1 MTSPHSAEQRLE
13 RLSRADKW
21 YLSAGDGIIWAPAF
35 PVWLHAPG
43 FWDEAHVYYHP
54 FAPLFTVA
62 LVRPDGREV
71 PLRQI
76 ARHWRPDRLV
86 ARYHVAGGPVLIEV
100 RETRGRGRF
109 SSTWHVAE
117 PSSGFAHEPDLRDCH
132 LVAFTTQPGE
142 SVSQASVP
150 GDQSAAVRWSRT
162 LSDRRE
168 QSMDIHATLT
178 AALVGA
184 GGADVPLDAARI
196 AAVRSEITAIQ
207 PQWRFTPFPERW
219 ETGRGL
225 RPEVRLEGIS
235 SAGLVYA
242 AVDVPLAGTSDRP
255 IRFEIELLPKQPE
268 FQLDPACAIASPT
281 REWSAFLSSFPT
293 FRCSDPFLEKY
304 YDYRLYGLR
313 LCRLEGGAG
322 NVKHPAI
329 AEGIAY
335 FHVPITYSGQCHMFE
350 MRWSSN
356 PDVARGTLL
365 NFIDTQ
371 RDDGSF
377 NGRIYTNHLI
387 GTDFYLASWG
397 DALLAVDAVHP
408 DDDHLRRTY
417 DGLARHAR
425 WMDSTRDA
433 DGSGMYDVI
442 NHFETGQEYMS
453 RYQAVNPKADLDG
466 WKDSTKLKAID
477 ATVYAYLLHR
487 ALASIAARLNLPGAD
502 AWSSRAAAIG
512 RAILDRMWNEPTGM
526 FSDID
531 PRTGHRT
538 NVEAA
543 VCFYPMLT
551 DLLSESHVARMLGRL
566 TDPAH
571 FATPWPVPSSSVSD
585 PLFNADAEWKG
596 KRHNCPWNGRVWP
609 MTNSHIIDGLIRQWR
624 LRPPTP
630 ASAAAPDSP
639 RHRAGALAAD
649 MLVKFARMMYHDGDL
664 ARPNC
669 YEHYNPLTGHA
680 CEYRGIDDYQHSWII
695 DLIIRGV
702 MGVDVGHDGRTSRV
716 VIDPL
721 PLPGMAAEID
731 NIRIAGHTLDIRRDA
746 DGAFEARDR
755 GRAHR
760 STIGQPLTI
769 DLA

>member
-1 MTSPHSAEQRLE
+1 MTPPLSPEQRLE
-13 RLSRADKW
+13 RLARDDKW

-54 FAPLFTVA
+54 FAPLFSVA
-62 LVRPDGREV
+62 LVRPDGREM

-76 ARHWRPDRLV
+76 ARRWRPDRLI
-86 ARYHVAGGPVLIEV
+86 ARYHVEGGPVLIEV
-100 RETRGRGRF
+100 REARGRGRF

-117 PSSGFAHEPDLRDCH
+117 PTFGFSHEPDLRDCH
-132 LVAFTTQPGE
+132 LVAFTAQPGE
-142 SVSQASVP
+142 SVSDASAP
-150 GDQSAAVRWSRT
+150 AGHPAAVRWSRKLT
-162 LSDRRE
+162 DRRE

-184 GGADVPLDAARI
+184 GSADVPIEDART
-196 AAVRSEITAIQ
+196 AAVRSEGSAVQ
-207 PQWRFTPFPERW
+207 PYWRFTPFKERW
-219 ETGRGL
+219 EPGRGL
-225 RPEVRLEGIS
+225 RPETRLEGINP
-235 SAGLVYA
+235 AGLVYA
-242 AVDVPLAGTSDRP
+242 AVDAPLSRADDRP
-255 IRFEIELLPKQPE
+255 IRFEIELLPREPG
-268 FQLDPACAIASPT
+268 FQLSPACATDSPT
-281 REWSAFLSSFPT
+281 RAWSAFLGSFPA

-313 LCRLEGGAG
+313 LCRLEGGPG

-350 MRWSSN
+350 MRWSAN
-356 PDVARGTLL
+356 PDAARGTLL

-377 NGRIYTNHLI
+377 HGRIYTNHLV

-397 DALLAVDAVHP
+397 DALLAVDALHP
-408 DDDHLRRTY
+408 DDDYLRRTH

-433 DGSGMYDVI
+433 DSSGMYDVI

-466 WKDSTKLKAID
+466 WKDSTRLKAID

-487 ALASIAARLNLPGAD
+487 ALASTSARLNLPGAD
-502 AWSSRAAAIG
+502 AWESRAAAIG
-512 RAILDRMWNEPTGM
+512 RAILGRMWNEPTGM
-526 FSDID
+526 FSDVD
-531 PRTGHRT
+531 PRTGERT
-538 NVEAA
+538 GVEAA

-551 DLLSESHVARMLGRL
+551 DLLTDAHVARMLDRL
-566 TDPAH
+566 TDPAR

-609 MTNSHIIDGLIRQWR
+609 MTNSHVIDGLIRQWR
-624 LRPPTP
+624 LRDV
-630 ASAAAPDSP
+630 SAAPDSP
-639 RHRAGALAAD
+639 RARAGALAGG
-649 MLVKFARMMYHDGDL
+649 LLIKFARMMYHDGDL

-669 YEHYNPLTGHA
+669 YEHYNPLTGQA

-702 MGVDVGHDGRTSRV
+702 TGVDAGHTPDGGRTRRV
-716 VIDPL
+716 VVDPL
-721 PLPGMAAEID
+721 PIPELAAEID
-731 NIRIAGHTLDIRRDA
+731 GIRIAGHTLDIRRDA
-746 DGAFEARDR
+746 GGSFEVRHN
-755 GRAHR
+755 GHTHR
-760 STIGQPLTI
+760 STIGRPLVI
-769 DLA
+769 ELA